1 MEYRVELD
9 GVFRNL
15 RFSAC
20 HFIPGHEKCSR
31 LHGHDYVVE
40 VQVQGTL
47 GTAGMVIDF
56 ALLKRHVEEIIS
68 LLDHKVI
75 IPAKNPELEIR
86 DDGITVSVKTMDK
99 FYQFPHGD
107 CILCDIVNSTAENL
121 AEFICQKL
129 VEKLNENKNV
139 VSVACGVSEGAGQK
153 AWCTM
158 KVST

>member
-1 MEYRVELD
+1 L
-9 GVFRNL
+9 
-15 RFSAC
+15 
-20 HFIPGHEKCSR
+20 
-31 LHGHDYVVE
+31 
-40 VQVQGTL
+40 
-47 GTAGMVIDF
+47 
-56 ALLKRHVEEIIS
+56 
-68 LLDHKVI
+68 
-75 IPAKNPELEIR
+75 IR